1 MAMKLCVQW
10 GLTVCLAAGAFHL
23 QAQNETDVLRYG
35 WLDPL
40 SSTRVT
46 AMGGSFG
53 ALGADLSCMG
63 INPAGL
69 GMYRRGDLVMNA
81 GVHSAST
88 TSLWGTR
95 QVDAARADVVASN
108 FGVALTYPSVDAD
121 WPFFTLA
128 VAHQNRTPFTQQV
141 NIDGVTT
148 EASVSDL
155 FVSQALDDAAI
166 YGYASTDEALSDG
179 LIYGYG
185 ASLAWRTGLL
195 LPDNANLYATAVEG
209 AVSVDR
215 RIEREGRLAET
226 QIAFGTMFQ
235 DRISIGATL
244 GLPKVSFEE
253 TSVHTEASVASD
265 ADLRDWRYEE
275 SLSISGRGM
284 LLRFGV
290 LARVSDVLRVGLAH
304 QTRGR
309 LTLLDTYATAIRTSW
324 LDATEETATSP
335 TSNSEYLMLT
345 PDRSTVS
352 ASVLMGKL
360 GVLNADYVRSDMRR
374 GELRDSGGFL
384 SSGYDFEAENAAVD
398 SGYRVVHQARVGL
411 ELRVGDDNQFRVRG
425 GGGMATSPFVGD
437 AVQSDANRYHVSVG
451 GGYRI
456 GNVHFGVAWRT
467 AWHSEDYYFMGA
479 FSPEPAGQLQ
489 RRASSLLL
497 SAGLRL

>member
-1 MAMKLCVQW
+1 M
-10 GLTVCLAAGAFHL
+10 CLAAGAFHL

-128 VAHQNRTPFTQQV
+128 VAHQNRALHPASEHRRSDHRCLCLGPVCVASAGRCRDLRLRQHRRSPERLPSSTATVHPWPGAQACCSLTTPT
-141 NIDGVTT
+141 
-148 EASVSDL
+148 
-155 FVSQALDDAAI
+155 
-166 YGYASTDEALSDG
+166 STPPLWKGRERG
-179 LIYGYG
+179 PTH
-185 ASLAWRTGLL
+185 RTGRPVGGDPNRVWHHVPRPHIHWRHPSACPKVL
-195 LPDNANLYATAVEG
+195 
-209 AVSVDR
+209 R
-215 RIEREGRLAET
+215 RIN
-226 QIAFGTMFQ
+226 
-235 DRISIGATL
+235 
-244 GLPKVSFEE
+244 P
-253 TSVHTEASVASD
+253 VHTEASVAAD

-275 SLSISGRGM
+275 SLSHQGRGM

-324 LDATEETATSP
+324 LDATEEAATSP

-384 SSGYDFEAENAAVD
+384 SSGYDFGAENAAVD

-411 ELRVGDDNQFRVRG
+411 ELRVGDDNQFRIRG

>member
-1 MAMKLCVQW
+1 MAMTLRVRW
-10 GLTVCLAAGAFHL
+10 GLMVCLAAGAFHL

-324 LDATEETATSP
+324 LDATEEAATSP

-374 GELRDSGGFL
+374 GELRDSEGWL
-384 SSGYDFEAENAAVD
+384 STGYDFGAENDAVQA
-398 SGYRVVHQARVGL
+398 GYRTVHQARVGL
-411 ELRVGDDNQFRVRG
+411 ELRLGDEKQFRLRS
-425 GGGMATSPFVGD
+425 GGGMSTSPFVGD
-437 AVQSDANRYHVSVG
+437 AVVSEANRAHVSVG

-456 GNVHFGVAWRT
+456 GNVHFSAAWRT
-467 AWHSEDYYFMGA
+467 AWHSEDCYFMGA
-479 FSPEPAGQLQ
+479 FSPEAPGQLQ
-489 RRASSLLL
+489 RRASNLLL
-497 SAGLRL
+497 SAGLRM